1 MRELVTRYS
10 SLSFEFL
17 PIEHLLNTTSLESV
31 TKLFLEVDL
40 GEDGGSCSLV
50 IGAYHRL

>member
-1 MRELVTRYS
+1 MSQLATRYS

-17 PIEHLLNTTSLESV
+17 PIEHLLNTTSLERV

-50 IGAYHRL
+50 VVAQHRL